1 MYYSL
6 LFVMKKGLM
15 LIAWSDHDGLVAPEF
30 RAIPLINANALFW
43 CYILHLYCEFL

>member
-15 LIAWSDHDGLVAPEF
+15 LIAWSDHDGLAIFEF
-30 RAIPLINANALFW
+30 QAIPLINANALF
-43 CYILHLYCEFL
+43 